1 MIFDRLSE
9 SKQYEALHPQFHMA
23 FEFIKTAENLAA
35 GRYDL
40 QDGVYVNIIEG
51 KTSPAEN
58 GQYEAHKKYIDIQ
71 CLLKGETVL
80 WWANLDDLNPT
91 CEYKSENDCR
101 FYKGEGHSIKVLPG
115 DFYVLLPNDGHLPNT
130 ATCSG
135 AGKDFKVAVAKV
147 PIR

>member
-1 MIFDRLSE
+1 MMFDRLSE

-71 CLLKGETVL
+71 
-80 WWANLDDLNPT
+80 
-91 CEYKSENDCR
+91 
-101 FYKGEGHSIKVLPG
+101 
-115 DFYVLLPNDGHLPNT
+115 
-130 ATCSG
+130 
-135 AGKDFKVAVAKV
+135 
-147 PIR
+147 